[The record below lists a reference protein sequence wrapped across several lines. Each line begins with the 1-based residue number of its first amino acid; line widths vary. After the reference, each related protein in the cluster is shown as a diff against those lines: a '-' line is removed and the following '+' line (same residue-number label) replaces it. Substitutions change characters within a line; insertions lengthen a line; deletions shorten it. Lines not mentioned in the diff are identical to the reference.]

1 MFMITTKSCTYRCN
15 DIDTGADIILGETG
29 DERDYERM
37 KYIMGN
43 MKFDELFH
51 GKDFVIQC
59 FED

>member
-29 DERDYERM
+29 DECDYERM